1 MRSAH
6 PGISASAMHVGGA
19 RILAIAAGALITAAP
34 PIAAAA
40 EGVLEEIVVTAE
52 RRSERVH
59 DVPIAISALSAADL
73 EARGVRQASDITAS
87 VPNMILNSAYGPEAQ
102 PTFALRGITTNDFS
116 ENQSSP
122 IAMYVDEV
130 YKSVGALQALQV
142 YDLDR
147 VEVLRGPQGTLYG
160 KNATGG
166 AINFYSKSPGLS
178 AYDGYATAG
187 FGNYGAYTLRGAVG
201 GPLIDNELGWRAA
214 VLYEKRD
221 GWVDSIVSG
230 VKPLN
235 GVDALAGRLSLLYKV
250 NDSLAATLKLS
261 VSRSGGTPYG
271 VHALNNVPS
280 FTGFNGTIG
289 WFQTGSKYAVDK
301 NIRNDSASL
310 KLEWQLGEHYTL
322 TSVTGFDYGRWYEKS
337 DDEGLPLLARYDD
350 PNTYFSSVNA
360 VSQEVRIASHD
371 TGAFGWLAG
380 AYYGRESTHATV
392 EFHFADG
399 TQGSYFSPTLW
410 GYDTYNNF
418 DQVKESEA
426 AFVNATFAV
435 TSTITLRAGLRY
447 TKDSVSIRNFY
458 ALNGGLQAQSTGYAP
473 DGGITEWTQSIP
485 ALPAAPIFSTS
496 LAPQIGTNP
505 TIKQDNSNVSFK
517 AGADWKPSDGMLVYA
532 SFSRGY
538 RGAAFNGQAY
548 VSVAELTFAAPET
561 IDSYEVGFKTTFL
574 DRRAEINAAAFH
586 YDYSNQQFLDNFT
599 LPCGC
604 ATGFHT
610 VNAPKSR
617 ISGAELELRAKASS
631 DFELRASIGVLD
643 TKYVELALH
652 GVNLSGNKMVTAP
665 DFSARAGV
673 DWRFAQLGAGDL
685 HLQLDGNYY
694 GKQYFD
700 PQNTERIAQD
710 AYSVANARLALE
722 GSRGHYTVGA
732 WVKNLGNREYL
743 AYGLNQQSG
752 IGVDYALV
760 GEPRTYGLDLTYR
773 F

>member
-665 DFSARAGV
+665 DFSASAGV